1 MTYQIIIKLLTI
13 AKNPKYTT
21 FFSKKLL
28 TIFGKMIKY
37 WLNLFGRF
45 ISMIKLIDEIITD
58 YSKKLSARN
67 QYYTNTIYSCFYSC
81 SNKNNI
87 LKSVSVKTL

>member
-1 MTYQIIIKLLTI
+1 
-13 AKNPKYTT
+13 
-21 FFSKKLL
+21 
-28 TIFGKMIKY
+28 
-37 WLNLFGRF
+37 
-45 ISMIKLIDEIITD
+45 MIKLIDEIIIG

-67 QYYTNTIYSCFYSC
+67 QYYTNTIYSC

>member
-1 MTYQIIIKLLTI
+1 MKIFNIFLKNILT
-13 AKNPKYTT
+13 
-21 FFSKKLL
+21 FLE
-28 TIFGKMIKY
+28 KMIKY
-37 WLNLFGRF
+37 SLNLFGRF

>member
-1 MTYQIIIKLLTI
+1 MTSSNNYKI
-13 AKNPKYTT
+13 AYNCKKFLNIPH
-21 FFSKKLL
+21 FFKKLL

>member
-1 MTYQIIIKLLTI
+1 MHFLALVIT
-13 AKNPKYTT
+13 KNGPDNYGYEKELEDALDPFYEGNCQPNKVY
-21 FFSKKLL
+21 SKEEV
-28 TIFGKMIKY
+28 
-37 WLNLFGRF
+37 
-45 ISMIKLIDEIITD
+45 DEIITD